1 MNLSRAIAA
10 IPSKNRSLFL
20 SLSLFQS
27 SNLST
32 TATKPPRWHRKPKL
46 EPSIPAPDSKGS
58 TEAGADAPPAPIPPP
73 PAAADWPRPAEIPWQ
88 PKVAN
93 SVHLI
98 GSVAIPVQLDVAPD
112 GRFWAVSVM
121 KQEKT
126 ADFPQLWIPMVFE
139 GDLAQIAACHLK
151 ENDLVYITGQIS
163 GEPPPFNIEQR
174 QTSIQVMVHDISY
187 VKKSWM
193 MKKPLEQNE
202 LASSRSENSKKNI
215 DNEESL
221 WKDLIANPDNWRDH
235 RMDKK
240 NGLVK
245 PRFPDFKHK
254 STGRPLWLGSAPEW
268 IKSEHERVAFDV
280 DDVNPKQE
288 SNEHTSPAK
297 ISDGGNSR
305 QMDIGVKMTWCKE
318 SKESNL
324 PKNSYSADK
333 AEASWKDL
341 LENPNNWWDNRS
353 TKFNPKSPDFKHKV
367 TGEISPVFCIRA
379 TLSLDLLQHTQERS
393 GISGM
398 RKNEALLLV
407 NGFEESI
414 TVTRHSG

>member
-10 IPSKNRSLFL
+10 IPSKNRSLFR
-20 SLSLFQS
+20 SLYLFQS

-32 TATKPPRWHRKPKL
+32 TATKPPRWPRKPKL
-46 EPSIPAPDSKGS
+46 EPPIPASDTKGS
-58 TEAGADAPPAPIPPP
+58 IEAGADSPPAPKPSL
-73 PAAADWPRPAEIPWQ
+73 PAVADWPRPAEIPWQ

-93 SVHLI
+93 SVQLI

-112 GRFWAVSVM
+112 GRFWAVSVL

-126 ADFPQLWIPMVFE
+126 ADFPDLWIPMVFE

-151 ENDLVYITGQIS
+151 ENELVYITGQIS
-163 GEPPPFNIEQR
+163 GEPPPFNIELR

-202 LASSRSENSKKNI
+202 LASSRSENSKKNV

-254 STGRPLWLGSAPEW
+254 STGAALWLGSAPEW
-268 IKSEHERVAFDV
+268 IKSEHERGAFDA

-288 SNEHTSPAK
+288 SNVHTSPAK

-324 PKNSYSADK
+324 PKSSYSADK

-367 TGEISPVFCIRA
+367 TGEALWIISKSTPMWVIPNLPPAKPKQEVNIARGDI
-379 TLSLDLLQHTQERS
+379 TSLLH
-393 GISGM
+393 
-398 RKNEALLLV
+398 
-407 NGFEESI
+407 
-414 TVTRHSG
+414 